1 MGDTPILLL
10 TKGAAENY
18 RKLCMRILNSPDAS
32 GLFLVRD
39 FLDSPLCAAV
49 GAEARASAGHPAPVY
64 IEGADGLVH
73 EDVRKTTSLEVSA
86 ATVSAVERRLLKLR
100 EEIGDYFGLSLA
112 GCEPP
117 QFLRYVEGDFFVR
130 HQDGDTDQI
139 EFDHLRVRKVSV
151 VIFLN
156 GGADEPSGETF
167 GGGELLIYRA
177 NEETETGP
185 LVFPIPGEAG
195 LLVAFRSDTV
205 HEVTPVTRGERFTVV
220 SWFN

>member
-1 MGDTPILLL
+1 MQILD
-10 TKGAAENY
+10 
-18 RKLCMRILNSPDAS
+18 SPAAS

-39 FLDSPLCAAV
+39 FLDPQKCAAV
-49 GAEARASAGHPAPVY
+49 RAEARAAAGHPAPVY
-64 IEGADGLVH
+64 IEGADGVVH

-86 ATVSAVERRLLKLR
+86 ATGAEVGRLLRGLL
-100 EEIGDYFGLSLA
+100 EEIGGYFGLNLA
-112 GCEPP
+112 DCEPP
-117 QFLRYVEGDFFVR
+117 QFLRYGAGDFFVR

-156 GGADEPSGETF
+156 GGGDGPAAETF

-177 NEETETGP
+177 KGGAGDGP
-185 LVFPIPGEAG
+185 VVFPVKGEPG
-195 LLVAFRSDTV
+195 LLVAFRSDTL